1 MYRLLL
7 SALSEGSGRDSLRH
21 PSDDGPKPGHAGP
34 RSACRGRPTVSPG
47 HTDRRARTTAVG
59 HPGPPRQAG
68 RDSQTGRVRSGGD
81 DYAPSPNI
89 GGGDSAGPNR

>member
-1 MYRLLL
+1 M
-7 SALSEGSGRDSLRH
+7 
-21 PSDDGPKPGHAGP
+21 
-34 RSACRGRPTVSPG
+34 SPG